1 MYEHVILP
9 VDGSAG
15 SDKAAEH
22 ALGIAERFDADLHVL
37 HVIDTHRYGEPALSN
52 AELVIDGLEDRGDEL
67 IKKFVARAA
76 AAGVDAQ
83 SRLCRGYPSSEIV
96 SYAGTV
102 DAGLV
107 VIGTQGLTH
116 DRPGHLGGVADR
128 VVRSCPQPVL
138 LVS

>member
-9 VDGSAG
+9 VDGSAK
-15 SDKAAEH
+15 SNKAADH
-22 ALGIAERFDADLHVL
+22 ALGIAKRFDADLHVL

-67 IKKFVARAA
+67 IREFVDRAA
-76 AAGVDAQ
+76 EVGVDTQ
-83 SRLCRGYPSSEIV
+83 SRLCRGYPSREIV
-96 SYAGTV
+96 DYAGTV

>member
-9 VDGSAG
+9 VDGSTG

-37 HVIDTHRYGEPALSN
+37 HVVDTHRYGEPALSN

-76 AAGVDAQ
+76 AVGVDTQ
-83 SRLCRGYPSSEIV
+83 SRLCRGYPSQEIV
-96 SYAGTV
+96 DYAGTV

>member
-15 SDKAAEH
+15 SNKAAEH
-22 ALGIAERFDADLHVL
+22 ALTIAERFDADLHVI
-37 HVIDTHRYGEPALSN
+37 HVVDTHRYGEPALSN
-52 AELVIDGLEDRGDEL
+52 AELVIDGLEDRGDDLLRE
-67 IKKFVARAA
+67 FVDRAA
-76 AAGVDAQ
+76 SVGVDAQ
-83 SRLCRGYPSSEIV
+83 SRLCRGYPSREIV
-96 SYAGTV
+96 DYAGTV
-102 DAGLV
+102 DAGVV

-128 VVRSCPQPVL
+128 VVRSCPRPVL